1 MAKQVS
7 VREAARRLGVT
18 RGRVR
23 QLIAEGRLE
32 TTTIDGGGPY
42 GYSRLIDVES
52 LNSYRRKPSGRP
64 VTTGKVG
71 MQKERAPGQ
80 SWLFHVKRP
89 IKPGRRSKRAPDVS
103 RETSGLAPARWPA
116 GGMATSDRH
125 VRLCAGGMAARRVG
139 LARQHHRSRRRA
151 MLRR

>member
-42 GYSRLIDVES
+42 GYSRLIDVSS

-64 VTTGKVG
+64 VTTGVG
-71 MQKERAPGQ
+71 
-80 SWLFHVKRP
+80 
-89 IKPGRRSKRAPDVS
+89 IKKNGRRGKRAVS
-103 RETSGLAPARWPA
+103 RETSGPSEQA
-116 GGMATSDRH
+116 GA
-125 VRLCAGGMAARRVG
+125 
-139 LARQHHRSRRRA
+139 
-151 MLRR
+151 